1 MGTTCK
7 EPGLSEL
14 GNRTSVSV
22 KKSKFLYYPSI
33 ILTGIIGFAL
43 GSNAYTQS
51 TINSTLKLCNQRPLE
66 CKFKYDM
73 VMYQETGRIPYTEV
87 KTPQNG
93 KK

>member
-7 EPGLSEL
+7 EPGVSEQR
-14 GNRTSVSV
+14 NRTSVPV
-22 KKSKFLYYPSI
+22 VYHPAFALAA
-33 ILTGIIGFAL
+33 LLGFAL

-51 TINSTLKLCNQRPLE
+51 TINNTLKLCNQRPLE

>member
-7 EPGLSEL
+7 ETGVSEQR
-14 GNRTSVSV
+14 NRTFVPIV
-22 KKSKFLYYPSI
+22 YYPAFALTA
-33 ILTGIIGFAL
+33 ILGFVL

-51 TINSTLKLCNQRPLE
+51 TINNTLKLCNQRPLE

-87 KTPQNG
+87 KSSEKG

>member
-14 GNRTSVSV
+14 RNRTP
-22 KKSKFLYYPSI
+22 LPIIYYPAFA
-33 ILTGIIGFAL
+33 LVAMMGFAL

-51 TINSTLKLCNQRPLE
+51 TINQTLKLCNEKPLE

-73 VMYQETGRIPYTEV
+73 VMYQETGRVPYTQPVQPV
-87 KTPQNG
+87 KN
-93 KK
+93 K